1 MKRIS
6 AMLVFL
12 FVSAVLSAQTVKKYT
27 VVTPVYPQKEIKQI
41 IGVLSP
47 FFESTVEVQNE
58 NYAELIFK
66 TAKVVREEE
75 VKSLLRKNGFVL
87 NQLKIEDIN

>member
-1 MKRIS
+1 
-6 AMLVFL
+6 MLVFL